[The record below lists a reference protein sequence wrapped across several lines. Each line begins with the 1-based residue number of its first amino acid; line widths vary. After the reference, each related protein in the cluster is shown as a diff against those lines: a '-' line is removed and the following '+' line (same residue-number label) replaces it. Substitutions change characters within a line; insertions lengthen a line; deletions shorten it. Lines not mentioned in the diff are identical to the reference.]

1 MSSMSPDFFNLDAI
15 DDNPQP
21 VEPVPVLDN
30 GLSLDLPSDSPPT
43 QPANPLN
50 ITDDEG
56 HEAAKLVANAG
67 TSQMGRIAAGLD
79 SAVRVGRDNG
89 LIPKRRWPWQ
99 H

>member
-15 DDNPQP
+15 DNNPQP

-30 GLSLDLPSDSPPT
+30 VLSLDLPSDGPPT
-43 QPANPLN
+43 QPVNPLN

-56 HEAAKLVANAG
+56 REAAEQVRNVG

-99 H
+99 R

>member
-1 MSSMSPDFFNLDAI
+1 MGFRLI
-15 DDNPQP
+15 CLQT
-21 VEPVPVLDN
+21 VR
-30 GLSLDLPSDSPPT
+30 LPSPRT
-43 QPANPLN
+43 PLILLN
-50 ITDDEG
+50 EG

-99 H
+99 R

>member
-21 VEPVPVLDN
+21 VEPVPALDN
-30 GLSLDLPSDSPPT
+30 VLSLDLPSDSPPT
-43 QPANPLN
+43 QPANPLD

-56 HEAAKLVANAG
+56 REAAKPVANAG
-67 TSQMGRIAAGLD
+67 TSQMGRIAGGLD

-89 LIPKRRWPWQ
+89 LIPQHRWPWQ
-99 H
+99 R

>member
-15 DDNPQP
+15 DNNPQP

-30 GLSLDLPSDSPPT
+30 GLSLDLPSDGPPT
-43 QPANPLN
+43 QPVNPLD
-50 ITDDEG
+50 ITDGDA
-56 HEAAKLVANAG
+56 HEAAKQVRNVG

>member
-15 DDNPQP
+15 DNNPQP
-21 VEPVPVLDN
+21 VEPVPALDN
-30 GLSLDLPSDSPPT
+30 VLSLDFPPNDPFT
-43 QPANPLN
+43 QPANPID
-50 ITDDEG
+50 ITDGDA
-56 HEAAKLVANAG
+56 HEAAKQVRNVG

-99 H
+99 R

>member
-15 DDNPQP
+15 DNNPQP

-30 GLSLDLPSDSPPT
+30 GLSLDLPLGSPAT
-43 QPANPLN
+43 QPANPLD
-50 ITDDEG
+50 ITDGDA
-56 HEAAKLVANAG
+56 HEAAKQVRNVG

-99 H
+99 R

>member
-1 MSSMSPDFFNLDAI
+1 MSPDFFNLDAI

-21 VEPVPVLDN
+21 VETVPVLN
-30 GLSLDLPSDSPPT
+30 NVLSLGSPFGSPAT
-43 QPANPLN
+43 QPANPLD

-56 HEAAKLVANAG
+56 REAAKLVANAG

-99 H
+99 R

>member
-1 MSSMSPDFFNLDAI
+1 MSPDFFNLDAI
-15 DDNPQP
+15 DNNPQP
-21 VEPVPVLDN
+21 VEPVPALDN
-30 GLSLDLPSDSPPT
+30 VLSLDFPPNDLFT
-43 QPANPLN
+43 QPANPLD

-56 HEAAKLVANAG
+56 REAAKLVANAG